1 MDPHY
6 KCTHDIEKYNGI
18 CGAMTRD
25 SQKYPCLYSWSV
37 DSKLDSRKGLWQNN
51 LNSDYEAVY
60 EVITKA
66 ISDDK
71 TNSEK
76 FKRLRERDFITKDGK
91 INIMVVKG
99 KAAELFDKIPKP
111 DEKLLSEFAKYALEQ
126 AMVVVKQYPSQ
137 LQDFVIVDFMQQFI
151 GNSVALMVLYE
162 LYENGTFRSLTKQE
176 KVTANL
182 LMFADKL
189 PD

>member
-1 MDPHY
+1 MNAP
-6 KCTHDIEKYNGI
+6 TIE
-18 CGAMTRD
+18 
-25 SQKYPCLYSWSV
+25 
-37 DSKLDSRKGLWQNN
+37 
-51 LNSDYEAVY
+51 
-60 EVITKA
+60 ITYFWL
-66 ISDDK
+66 S
-71 TNSEK
+71 
-76 FKRLRERDFITKDGK
+76 FITTPFFKSVWSK

-162 LYENGTFRSLTKQE
+162 LYENGTFRPLTKQE
-176 KVTANL
+176 KVTTNL

-189 PD
+189 PE